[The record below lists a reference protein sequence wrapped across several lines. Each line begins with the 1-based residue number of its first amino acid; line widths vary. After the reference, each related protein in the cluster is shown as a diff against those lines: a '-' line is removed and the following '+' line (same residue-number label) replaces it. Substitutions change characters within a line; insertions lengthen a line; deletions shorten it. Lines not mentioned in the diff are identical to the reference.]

1 MNTAAKRHCRLS
13 SGGDF
18 DADRAPEGRP
28 VSRGLFGCLPVSRG
42 LFGCRPVS
50 RGLFSDRPVSRGL
63 FRDRPVWPARAQD
76 SINK

>member
-1 MNTAAKRHCRLS
+1 MSYVLSTRWVNTAAKRHCRLS

-18 DADRAPEGRP
+18 DADRAPEGR
-28 VSRGLFGCLPVSRG
+28 PVSRG